1 MRYVLFA
8 LLALGLTACYSE
20 DDFNADFAEAACAKA
35 TECEQSIIDYYVNDL
50 GLDET
55 TAADSAK
62 MVTDAW
68 CGSTDTE
75 EGEDTDTETTE
86 ESTCEF
92 NKDNAQ
98 QCVDDIEAATCEQ
111 SAMGWTLPEICG
123 QTCE

>member
-8 LLALGLTACYSE
+8 LLALGLAACYSE
-20 DDFNADFAEAACAKA
+20 DDFNTDFAQASCDKA

-50 GLDET
+50 GMDET

-68 CGSTDTE
+68 CGTAETTD
-75 EGEDTDTETTE
+75 EGTTE
-86 ESTCEF
+86 ETEETTSTCTF

-98 QCVDDIEAATCEQ
+98 QCVSDIEAATCEA
-111 SAMGWTLPEICG
+111 SAMGWTLPDICG
-123 QTCE
+123 KTCE